1 MALHDPHPAPVTT
14 DSDVKAIQQLTERWI
29 AAVNAQEIEPL
40 LSLVTDDV
48 IFLPPSGPPIQGKE
62 AVGDLYRSIF
72 TQFDFEQSA
81 SHEEIEV
88 SGDWAFAWGS
98 EMLTLSPR
106 GGGQPIR
113 MCGKGLTILRRQPD
127 GSWKFARGI
136 NNTSPEG
143 VSQG

>member
-40 LSLVTDDV
+40 LGLVTDDV

-72 TQFDFEQSA
+72 TQFEFEQSIPGVLRHLA
-81 SHEEIEV
+81 
-88 SGDWAFAWGS
+88 
-98 EMLTLSPR
+98 TLVPAE
-106 GGGQPIR
+106 GAG
-113 MCGKGLTILRRQPD
+113 
-127 GSWKFARGI
+127 ARPFGAVA
-136 NNTSPEG
+136 G
-143 VSQG
+143 